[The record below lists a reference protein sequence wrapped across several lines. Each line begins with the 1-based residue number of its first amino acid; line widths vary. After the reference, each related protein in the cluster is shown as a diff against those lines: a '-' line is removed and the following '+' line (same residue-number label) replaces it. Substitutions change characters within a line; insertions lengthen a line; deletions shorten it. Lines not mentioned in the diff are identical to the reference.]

1 MTSISKEPRWL
12 SRDMVNVIHA
22 RQLDEHGG
30 FPGINDEALIESA
43 LSRPQNKR
51 SYAEEPPSLTELA
64 AAYGFGLAKNHGFRD
79 GNKRTAFMAMYI
91 FLGLNGLRLVAE
103 EPEIVQL
110 MEDVA
115 SGVCSEDMLAV
126 WLDKHTSART

>member
-12 SRDMVNVIHA
+12 SRAIVNVIHA

-30 FPGINDEALIESA
+30 FPGINDEALIDSA
-43 LSRPQNKR
+43 LARPQNKW
-51 SYAEEPPSLTELA
+51 SYAEEPLRLPELA

-79 GNKRTAFMAMYI
+79 GNKRTAFMAMYT

-103 EPEIVQL
+103 EPEVVQL

-115 SGVCSEDMLAV
+115 SGVCSEEMLAA
-126 WLDKHTSART
+126 WLDEHVRPR

>member
-12 SRDMVNVIHA
+12 SRAIVNVIHA

-30 FPGINDEALIESA
+30 FPGINDEALIDSA
-43 LSRPQNKR
+43 LARPQNKW
-51 SYAEEPPSLTELA
+51 SYAEEPPRLPELA

-79 GNKRTAFMAMYI
+79 GNKRTAFMAMYT

-103 EPEIVQL
+103 EPEVVQL

-115 SGVCSEDMLAV
+115 SGVCSEEMLAA
-126 WLDKHTSART
+126 WLDEHVRPR